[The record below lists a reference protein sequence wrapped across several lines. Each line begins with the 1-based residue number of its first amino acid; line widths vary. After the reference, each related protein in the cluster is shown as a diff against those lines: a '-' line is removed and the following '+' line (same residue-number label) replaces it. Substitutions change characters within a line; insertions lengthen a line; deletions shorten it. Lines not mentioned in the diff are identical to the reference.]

1 MSPTQQAA
9 QQLAQ
14 AIARFRLADRDAQQA
29 IARISY
35 TYAVVRTHHRIQ
47 P

>member
-14 AIARFRLADRDAQQA
+14 VIARFRLAERAAEQA
-29 IARISY
+29 VARISY